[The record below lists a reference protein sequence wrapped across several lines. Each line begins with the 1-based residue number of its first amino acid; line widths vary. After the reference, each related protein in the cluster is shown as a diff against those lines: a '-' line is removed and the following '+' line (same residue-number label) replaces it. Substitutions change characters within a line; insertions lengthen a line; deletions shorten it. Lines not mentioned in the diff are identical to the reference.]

1 MSKMTCIVYAEPVV
15 KVNRR
20 GNIEEKGNLDLSFQ
34 ILHSFSVPTA
44 MIMKSA
50 VKKRGNMQEIIF
62 HECLWISTMLT
73 LFLSSS
79 SISWR
84 TSPVPWGLKK
94 GSHYVSPPAQI
105 GWQDLMNMNWKSW
118 FRGVKTESE
127 QLASD
132 LLSVHVVQE
141 HLPLIQGPDGGIQ

>member
-34 ILHSFSVPTA
+34 NLHSFSVPTA

-62 HECLWISTMLT
+62 HECL
-73 LFLSSS
+73 
-79 SISWR
+79 
-84 TSPVPWGLKK
+84 
-94 GSHYVSPPAQI
+94 
-105 GWQDLMNMNWKSW
+105 
-118 FRGVKTESE
+118 
-127 QLASD
+127 
-132 LLSVHVVQE
+132 
-141 HLPLIQGPDGGIQ
+141 